1 MNAQFLYL
9 SEPLILTFESEVQ
22 EQLILPDGRLGV
34 ILEQTYFYP
43 TGGGQAHD
51 TGTLGNAR
59 VEDVIKSED
68 GKSVI
73 HILDRQPSGGKL
85 KASIDRERRTLHMQH
100 HTAQHLLSGC
110 FQQVFDLETLSSSIN
125 GYEPTTI
132 DLPDRELSRGDLDSI
147 EELANQVVYENRA
160 VKSYFVPAAQIH
172 EVPLR
177 RPPKVDG
184 EIRIVEIDRFDYSAC
199 GATHCPQTGMIGAIK
214 IIRTERI
221 NQKTRV
227 HFVAGIQAMNY
238 FRQYQQIATSLAA
251 AFSTHPTEVVAL
263 VNKQSAQLHS
273 AEKEL
278 GQLREAANAIEA
290 QEMLADAITIGD
302 RKLILKTFEDRP
314 VSEIRALANQ
324 FKEQA
329 DLVSL
334 LTTFDGTK
342 IVLVATCGAESRL
355 SARELLNQQ
364 LAAIHGRGGGDDQI
378 AQGGGSATREQFTE
392 FFKQT
397 LDLFKSTGS

>member
-1 MNAQFLYL
+1 MNTQFLYL
-9 SEPLILTFESEVQ
+9 SEPLTLTFESEVQ
-22 EQLILPDGRLGV
+22 EQLKLPDGRLGV
-34 ILEQTYFYP
+34 ILNQTYFYP

-59 VEDVIKSED
+59 VEEVIKSED
-68 GKSVI
+68 GESVI
-73 HILDRQPSGGKL
+73 HILNKHPGNGII
-85 KASIDRERRTLHMQH
+85 KASIDQERRIRHMQH

-110 FQQVFDLETLSSSIN
+110 FQQAFDLETLSSSIN

-132 DLPDRELSRGDLDSI
+132 DLPDRELSRDDLDSI
-147 EELANQVVYENRA
+147 EEMSNQIVYKNRV

-184 EIRIVEIDRFDYSAC
+184 DIRIVEIDGFDYSAC

-221 NQKTRV
+221 NQKTRI
-227 HFVAGIQAMNY
+227 HFVAGIQAMSY

-251 AFSTHPTEVVAL
+251 AFSTHPSEVVEL
-263 VNKQSAQLHS
+263 INKQSAQLHS

-278 GQLREAANAIEA
+278 SQLRQANNAIEA
-290 QEMLADAITIGD
+290 QQMLANAQRIGE
-302 RKLILKTFEDRP
+302 RRVLLKTFENRP
-314 VSEIRALANQ
+314 VSEMRALSNQ
-324 FKEQA
+324 LKEQV
-329 DLVSL
+329 DLISL
-334 LTTFDGTK
+334 LATFDGAK
-342 IVLVATCGAESRL
+342 IVLVATCGSQTNL

-364 LAAIHGRGGGDDQI
+364 LATIHGRGGGDDRI
-378 AQGGGSATREQFTE
+378 AQGGGNATREQFTE
-392 FFKQT
+392 FFEHT
-397 LDLFKSTGS
+397 LDLFKLTGS